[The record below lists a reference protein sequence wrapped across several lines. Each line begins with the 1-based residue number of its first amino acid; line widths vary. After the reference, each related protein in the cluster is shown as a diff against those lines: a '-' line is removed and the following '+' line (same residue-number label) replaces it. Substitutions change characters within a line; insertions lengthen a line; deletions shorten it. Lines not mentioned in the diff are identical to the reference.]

1 MSDYNIEKSVE
12 NSIVSK
18 RGHAGSILVSGKKKF
33 YRRKK
38 NKNKKN
44 RNGRKNKNNRNKKKN
59 KNKQNNIEQISVVQ
73 NAEALANELSRQGKS
88 AIGPSLNF
96 LTTSKNPSTE
106 PLLPQPN
113 NPKIRTQNSRSFD
126 FRTGRQTNTDKV
138 VVPGFANGLPNG
150 TPEGVKIAL
159 ASAERGIPKVT
170 QNY

>member
-1 MSDYNIEKSVE
+1 V
-12 NSIVSK
+12 
-18 RGHAGSILVSGKKKF
+18 VSGKKTLF
-33 YRRKK
+33 RRKK

-59 KNKQNNIEQISVVQ
+59 KQTSVVQ

-138 VVPGFANGLPNG
+138 VVPGFPNGLPNG

-170 QNY
+170 QS

>member
-1 MSDYNIEKSVE
+1 M
-12 NSIVSK
+12 SK
-18 RGHAGSILVSGKKKF
+18 RGHAGSILVSGKKKI

-96 LTTSKNPSTE
+96 LTTSKNPSSE

-138 VVPGFANGLPNG
+138 IFSWQKPHLSCAPSRTPFAKPPWSRCCSLSCQGW
-150 TPEGVKIAL
+150 
-159 ASAERGIPKVT
+159 R
-170 QNY
+170 

>member
-1 MSDYNIEKSVE
+1 MGFI
-12 NSIVSK
+12 
-18 RGHAGSILVSGKKKF
+18 
-33 YRRKK
+33 
-38 NKNKKN
+38 
-44 RNGRKNKNNRNKKKN
+44 KNKNNRNKKKN
-59 KNKQNNIEQISVVQ
+59 KQTSVVQ

-138 VVPGFANGLPNG
+138 VVPGFPNGLPNG

-170 QNY
+170 QS

>member
-1 MSDYNIEKSVE
+1 MSDYHIEKSIE

-18 RGHAGSILVSGKKKF
+18 RGNAGSIVVSGKKKF
-33 YRRKK
+33 YRRK
-38 NKNKKN
+38 
-44 RNGRKNKNNRNKKKN
+44 KNKNNRNKKKN
-59 KNKQNNIEQISVVQ
+59 KNKQNNNEQISVVQ

-138 VVPGFANGLPNG
+138 VVPGFPNGLPNG

-170 QNY
+170 QS